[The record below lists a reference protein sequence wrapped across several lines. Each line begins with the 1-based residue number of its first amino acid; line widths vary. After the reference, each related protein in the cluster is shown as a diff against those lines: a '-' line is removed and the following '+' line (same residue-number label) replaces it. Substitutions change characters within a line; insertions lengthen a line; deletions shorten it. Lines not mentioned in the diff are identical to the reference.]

1 MRSEQSYLR
10 PEHTNDDG
18 SQLLV
23 LPSEAPHV
31 IQAGLEL
38 TVGRTETPHHL
49 QILLPLPL
57 HNVPQEHLQ
66 LLVLVLPRLEDFET
80 RHHHLRRRRKSVRRE
95 RAGLGI
101 LWVSY
106 RIQINTCTTV
116 PVP

>member
-1 MRSEQSYLR
+1 MNFTASEQSQTHLR
-10 PEHTNDDG
+10 SEHTNDDG

-80 RHHHLRRRRKSVRRE
+80 RHHHLRRKESVRRV
-95 RAGLGI
+95 RLGI
-101 LWVSY
+101 VWVFTKPDPNRY
-106 RIQINTCTTV
+106 F
-116 PVP
+116 